1 MEGAAMTGSF
11 TFENQVHYR
20 GDHRCSACAS
30 EYPQPCRCGGLMHG
44 ASAIETAGEPEAVG
58 GIEGDSEV
66 VFTRCD
72 ACGRSEDDLA
82 EEVA

>member
-1 MEGAAMTGSF
+1 
-11 TFENQVHYR
+11 
-20 GDHRCSACAS
+20 
-30 EYPQPCRCGGLMHG
+30 MHG
-44 ASAIETAGEPEAVG
+44 AGALETAGEPEAVG